1 MDDLPIERVNHGGRL
16 ILKRDPR
23 YPSTDSRVKGGLFTL
38 SNVRDFTIQAEVEGV
53 DPNASMWF
61 MFDRDE
67 NGKTFVKSMYFPT
80 EGASDYAPV
89 IKTTTSVR
97 QPALLNFY
105 ITLMTVCVFAAG
117 FFLGTVLSG
126 A

>member
-80 EGASDYAPV
+80 EGEPGYAPA
-89 IKTTTSVR
+89 IKTVSSGKAKDLYLAAV
-97 QPALLNFY
+97 
-105 ITLMTVCVFAAG
+105 MTCVFIAG
-117 FFLGTVLSG
+117 LLLGVMFSG
-126 A
+126 V